1 MIRSAVVGAGAF
13 EIVGRLGEGA
23 TGVVYE
29 ARRAGQTDSP
39 TLALKVIHPELLGDP
54 QIRGRFMREA
64 AILRRLD
71 GQHLCPIVEFG
82 EMPDPKTGETT
93 LLYMALPKLE
103 GESLARVLAKGPLP
117 LDRIVRL
124 FAQVCAALDEA
135 HRHGVI
141 HRDLK
146 PHNVIVSPD
155 DHVTV
160 VDFGMAKIVTGG
172 GTGTT
177 ALTQHNMVF
186 GTPEYMAPEQAR
198 GDELDHRCDVYAAG
212 VILYEMLTGKVPFS
226 GLTPINVLTAVM
238 TLTPRAPRELV
249 PDRAIPPALEAIV
262 LAAMAR
268 SPDDRYES
276 AASLS
281 AALVHAAANPDDDVS
296 VKPSSL
302 APAAP
307 ADGHS
312 LTLVGAPAPSHPPR
326 SRPTPTVANAP
337 TAAPDAPAGRVTW
350 ALLWVL
356 AALSGIGVGIYFSLR
371 SR

>member
-1 MIRSAVVGAGAF
+1 MIQQGSGAF
-13 EIVGRLGEGA
+13 EILGRLGEGA

-29 ARRAGQTDSP
+29 AHRKGEPNGQR
-39 TLALKVIHPELLGDP
+39 LALKVIHPELLNDP
-54 QIRGRFMREA
+54 QIRGRFAREA

-82 EMPDPKTGETT
+82 EMLDPKTGTTT
-93 LLYMALPKLE
+93 LLYMALPKLD
-103 GESLARVLAKGPLP
+103 GEP
-117 LDRIVRL
+117 LDRLLARGSLPIDRVLQL

-146 PHNVIVSPD
+146 PQNVIVSPS

-160 VDFGMAKIVTGG
+160 VDFGMAKIVTGA

-198 GDELDHRCDVYAAG
+198 GDELDPRCDVYAAG
-212 VILYEMLTGKVPFS
+212 VILYEMLTGAVPFT
-226 GLTPINVLTAVM
+226 GPTPLNVLTAVM
-238 TLTPRAPRELV
+238 TSTPKTPSERAPERE
-249 PDRAIPPALEAIV
+249 IPPALEAVV

-268 SPDDRYES
+268 DPLERYET
-276 AASLS
+276 AANLS
-281 AALVHAAANPDDDVS
+281 AALVHAAANPSDTES
-296 VKPSSL
+296 VRPASL
-302 APAAP
+302 APMGGD

-312 LTLVGAPAPSHPPR
+312 LTMVGQPTR
-326 SRPTPTVANAP
+326 SSKPQAP
-337 TAAPDAPAGRVTW
+337 TIPPSLAKRSTTIAWTLVW
-350 ALLWVL
+350 II
-356 AALSGIGVGIYFSLR
+356 AALSGVGVGVYQIGR
-371 SR
+371 AHV

>member
-1 MIRSAVVGAGAF
+1 MAQAGSF

-29 ARRAGQTDSP
+29 AHRKGEPDGQA
-39 TLALKVIHPELLGDP
+39 LALKVIHPELLNDP
-54 QIRGRFMREA
+54 QIRGRFAREA

-82 EMPDPKTGETT
+82 EMPDPKTGTTT

-103 GESLARVLAKGPLP
+103 GESLDRVLSRGALP
-117 LDRIVRL
+117 LDRTLRL

-146 PHNVIVSPD
+146 PHNVIVSPT

-160 VDFGMAKIVTGG
+160 VDFGMAKIVTGA

-212 VILYEMLTGKVPFS
+212 VILYEMLTGAVPFS
-226 GLTPINVLTAVM
+226 GPTPLNVLTAVM
-238 TLTPRAPRELV
+238 TMTPKTPTERAPDRE
-249 PDRAIPPALEAIV
+249 IPPALEAVV

-268 SPDDRYES
+268 NPVERYES
-276 AASLS
+276 AAALS
-281 AALVHAAANPDDDVS
+281 AALVHAAANPADAAS
-296 VKPSSL
+296 VRPASL
-302 APAAP
+302 APMAAL

-312 LTLVGAPAPSHPPR
+312 ITMVGKPPSAERSVPPPSGPARMTRSTAITWTLV
-326 SRPTPTVANAP
+326 
-337 TAAPDAPAGRVTW
+337 W
-350 ALLWVL
+350 II
-356 AALSGIGVGIYFSLR
+356 AALSGVGIGVYLSLSTR
-371 SR
+371 